1 MNIWRLPQGGLH
13 IYNGFCKEGKKR
25 LHQFFKGS
33 MNVTADSEHTGKED
47 FMKLKMKKM
56 TAVLMSAVMILGLAG
71 CGSQSSQNGTSAV
84 LADGGNAETESTP
97 VSEQPSTAENT
108 AEATTEIV
116 TDSSEEATAEAVTDS
131 LEEATTEI
139 MTDSSEE
146 ATTEIMTGNSEETSK
161 EALSDSSTEEA
172 AELSAPEGG
181 FDIAES
187 EIESGKALVVY
198 YSATGTTEKVANY
211 IAAATD
217 ADLFELEPVNP
228 YSPDDLNYSNEN
240 SRVVYEHDNPEA
252 RVVALVSSTVD
263 NWDSYDTVFIG
274 FPIWWRIAAWPVD
287 GFVAANDFTGKTVI
301 PFCTSSSSG
310 LGESGE
316 LLAEAAGT
324 GNWLAGGRFSSSD
337 SAESV
342 QAWIE
347 SLGIFL

>member
-1 MNIWRLPQGGLH
+1 
-13 IYNGFCKEGKKR
+13 
-25 LHQFFKGS
+25 
-33 MNVTADSEHTGKED
+33 
-47 FMKLKMKKM
+47 MKLKMKKM

-71 CGSQSSQNGTSAV
+71 CGSQSSQKGTSAV
-84 LADGGNAETESTP
+84 LADGGNAETESMP

-146 ATTEIMTGNSEETSK
+146 TST

-228 YSPDDLNYSNEN
+228 YSPDDLNYSDEN

-252 RVVALVSSTVD
+252 RVVELVSSTVD